1 MTYEVGETVEYKPPG
16 GPVGVFTIIRRMPHD
31 PSGERIYRIKSD
43 LEFCERNVLELR
55 LPNWRYPRRHCQRCG
70 ISADQRLGSFR
81 ESFSMCGLLR
91 GSVDIRN

>member
-43 LEFCERNVLELR
+43 LEFCERNVLEICAYQTGAI
-55 LPNWRYPRRHCQRCG
+55 PG
-70 ISADQRLGSFR
+70 GTASDV
-81 ESFSMCGLLR
+81 E
-91 GSVDIRN
+91 